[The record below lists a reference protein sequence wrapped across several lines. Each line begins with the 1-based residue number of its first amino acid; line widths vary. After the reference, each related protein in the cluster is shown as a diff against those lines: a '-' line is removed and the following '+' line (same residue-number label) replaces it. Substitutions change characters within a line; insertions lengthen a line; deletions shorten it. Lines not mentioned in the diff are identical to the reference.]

1 MKARSGLGSVLLFA
15 AALMAAGCG
24 GGSNPDADTEIVET
38 DTQDGDGLADL
49 PDTPTDIPT
58 DEAEVPPLGI
68 QPERSTPEQIGLT
81 IPLSPSLPA
90 QTTAAVRYRPTGEAD
105 WRIAHPLLRIHP
117 EWNTGGAPVEP
128 VDAFAG
134 TIFDLAPGTSHDV
147 EVTLSPP
154 TGEPQTLQTV
164 ITTRPLPPA
173 SGPATVEGTTADNLQ
188 GLFDSL
194 VPGDVLELQAGTYD
208 ASGLQLQVS
217 GTESEP
223 IVIRGADRDAVVLRS
238 PTGRVIQVLQSSHV
252 IIENLTMEGSG
263 VDSGT
268 DASSQAVS
276 FWDGALQEFVT
287 FRNLAIRGVD
297 MGIVAWG
304 PVNSILVY
312 ECTLQGNNAWN
323 ADFIETNLTWNDD
336 GIRLPGE
343 GNCAFNNTLVGFGD
357 SFAVTDGVFS
367 AAVYYYRNRI
377 EMTGDDSFEGDYGTR
392 NLAFYD
398 NHISNAAILL
408 SLDPLWGGPLYCFRN
423 VIVNTIRGPF
433 KLNNQNSGFL
443 IYNNTIVRT
452 EGTTGWGWVQ
462 YDNGELRN
470 FSYRNNILVYH
481 GAGNLMALE
490 SGGIDPVDFTNN
502 GWYPDGDIWW
512 SGSGGSFSSLAEAY
526 AGLPATEPVFGTSS
540 QRHEGDLVLEQ
551 EPFETAVPLGS
562 DHLTQVT
569 TLFVPTLNGS
579 SAARNAGMEIP
590 NITDGFS
597 GAAPDMGAIIS
608 GRSTPAWGASP

>member
-1 MKARSGLGSVLLFA
+1 MTARLAFVTALLLLA
-15 AALMAAGCG
+15 AHFAAGCG
-24 GGSNPDADTEIVET
+24 GGGGRDEDADVVET
-38 DTQDGDGLADL
+38 DGPEGDVLAD
-49 PDTPTDIPT
+49 PSDTPIDNPA
-58 DEAEVPPLGI
+58 DDSEAPSLSI
-68 QPERSTPEQIGLT
+68 QPERSTPEQIGLY

-90 QTTAAVRYRPTGEAD
+90 QTAATVRYRQTGD
-105 WRIAHPLLRIHP
+105 STWLTAHPLLRIHP
-117 EWNTGGAPVEP
+117 EWNTSGAPVEP

-147 EVTLSPP
+147 EVTLTPP
-154 TGEPQTLQTV
+154 TGEPQTLETV
-164 ITTRPLPPA
+164 ASTRPLPPA
-173 SGPATVEGTTADNLQ
+173 AGTSTVQGTTADSLQ
-188 GLFDSL
+188 DLFDSL
-194 VPGDVLELQAGTYD
+194 APGDVLELQAGTYD
-208 ASGLQLQVS
+208 ADGLQLQVS
-217 GTESEP
+217 GTETEP

-238 PTGRVIQVLQSSHV
+238 ATGHVIQVLESSHV
-252 IIENLTMEGSG
+252 IVENLTIEGSG

-287 FRNLAIRGVD
+287 FRDLAIRGVD

-304 PVNSILVY
+304 TVNSILVY
-312 ECTLQGNNAWN
+312 NCTLRGNNQWN

-343 GNCAFNNTLVGFGD
+343 GNCAFNNTLHGFGD

-398 NHISNAAILL
+398 NHITNAAILL

-443 IYNNTIVRT
+443 IYSNTVVRT
-452 EGTTGWGWVQ
+452 EGTTEWGFVQ

-490 SGGIDPVDFTNN
+490 SGGIDPVDFTHN

-526 AGLPATEPVFGTSS
+526 AGLPATQPVFGAST
-540 QRHEGDLVLEQ
+540 QRHEGDIVLEQ

-562 DHLTQVT
+562 DHLTQIT
-569 TLFVPTLNGS
+569 TLYVPTLNGS
-579 SAARNAGMEIP
+579 SAARNAGTEIP